1 MNEFQLLRP
10 LWLLALPVGW
20 LALWWYRRRRL
31 SAGRWRDVVDE
42 ALQPYVLTG
51 GTDRGSRLLTLW
63 QTLILSLLVLALA
76 GPVRER
82 LPQPVY
88 RDSSALII
96 ALDLSRSMNAQD
108 VLPTRLDRARLKV
121 RDLLS
126 KRTKGDTGLIVFA
139 GDAFTVTP
147 LTDDTATIEAMLES
161 LTTQIIPRQ
170 GSLLAPALMRAG
182 RLFDDAGATQGR
194 VLVLADGVADRTEAV
209 EAARQLAE
217 RGFQT
222 SVLGVGTP
230 EGDVVRNADGELVK
244 DRRNQIVVARTDAA
258 ALATVSAAGDGRF
271 TMLSADDSDLTGL
284 LSSVE
289 QTFADGVL
297 SEDFETDVWREEGP
311 LLVLLCLPLVALLFR
326 RGVIVCLAAFM
337 LLPAPPASA
346 GFWQDL
352 WSNPDQQAAAQF
364 ENEDYAAAAEQF
376 KDPAWR
382 AAAAFRAGDYETSAQ
397 ILSEFDDAES
407 HYNRGTALAMAGD
420 IPAAK
425 SAYESALGL
434 DPEHADARHNL
445 DVLDQLPPEQQ
456 EQQGDQGD
464 APEQDQGEQGESGE
478 QGDQGNQGDESQS
491 GDNSDE
497 NQNARNGQD
506 GQNGDP
512 DQDQPLADGE
522 DGQANED
529 REKSDEEQEREMAQQ
544 DAETEEGESEGQQE
558 VAQGQSDE
566 EAERDLAAEQW
577 LRQVPDDPGGLLR
590 RKFERQYRLR
600 YQGRPEEA
608 QAW

>member
-1 MNEFQLLRP
+1 MNEWHLLRP
-10 LWLLALPVGW
+10 LWLIALPAG
-20 LALWWYRRRRL
+20 LLLLWWYRSRRL

-51 GTDRGSRLLTLW
+51 GADKSSRWLSLW
-63 QTLILSLLVLALA
+63 QALVFSVLVLALA
-76 GPVRER
+76 GPVRDR

-88 RDSSALII
+88 RDNSALII

-108 VLPTRLDRARLKV
+108 VLPTRLERARLKV

-126 KRTKGDTGLIVFA
+126 ERTKGDTALIVFA

-194 VLVLADGVADRTEAV
+194 VLVLADGLADRDDAA

-217 RGFQT
+217 RGFET
-222 SVLGVGTP
+222 SVLGIGTS
-230 EGDVVRNADGELVK
+230 EGDVVRNADGELIK
-244 DRRNQIVVARTDAA
+244 DSAGQIVVARTDAA
-258 ALATVSAAGDGRF
+258 ALASVSAAGDGRF

-284 LSSVE
+284 LASTE
-289 QTFADGVL
+289 EAFADGVL

-326 RGVIVCLAAFM
+326 RGVIACLACFM
-337 LLPAPPASA
+337 LLPAPRAQA

-352 WSNPDQQAAAQF
+352 WANPDQQAAASF
-364 ENEDYAAAAEQF
+364 KDEDYAAAVEKFA
-376 KDPAWR
+376 DPAWQ
-382 AAAAFRAGDYETSAQ
+382 AAAAFRAGDYEKSAQ
-397 ILSEFDDAES
+397 ILNEFNDAES
-407 HYNRGTALAMAGD
+407 NYNRGNALALAGD
-420 IPAAK
+420 IEGAK
-425 SAYESALGL
+425 SAYERALEEA
-434 DPEHADARHNL
+434 PKHEDARHNL
-445 DVLDQLPPEQQ
+445 DVLNQIPPQEQ
-456 EQQGDQGD
+456 EQQDGEGESS
-464 APEQDQGEQGESGE
+464 EQEQGEQGEEGGE
-478 QGDQGNQGDESQS
+478 QGDNSQS
-491 GDNSDE
+491 GDSGDSSESDSGDDGE
-497 NQNARNGQD
+497 AGQNQPPEDDQD
-506 GQNGDP
+506 GMAAEDREGEGDEQEP
-512 DQDQPLADGE
+512 GEAQEQAEDQPGE
-522 DGQANED
+522 DGDERLGEVQQA
-529 REKSDEEQEREMAQQ
+529 
-544 DAETEEGESEGQQE
+544 
-558 VAQGQSDE
+558 QSDE